1 MFKDRLKELR
11 ISKGT
16 ISNYM
21 QEAIDK
27 GYISKD
33 KQGIHL
39 LREDIF
45 FKTKTSFPII
55 KNKKSTELIDIIV
68 D

>member
-1 MFKDRLKELR
+1 
-11 ISKGT
+11 
-16 ISNYM
+16 M
-21 QEAIDK
+21 QVNN

-33 KQGIHL
+33 KKGIQL

-45 FKTKTSFPII
+45 LKTKTSFPII

-68 D
+68 DWYRAVGKLLLAALTF

>member
-1 MFKDRLKELR
+1 
-11 ISKGT
+11 
-16 ISNYM
+16 M
-21 QEAIDK
+21 QEAVNK

-33 KQGIHL
+33 KKGIRL

-45 FKTKTSFPII
+45 LKNQKPYTSFPQY
-55 KNKKSTELIDIIV
+55 KNEKSTVLVDIVV

>member
-1 MFKDRLKELR
+1 
-11 ISKGT
+11 
-16 ISNYM
+16 M
-21 QEAIDK
+21 QEAVNK

-33 KQGIHL
+33 KKGIRL

-45 FKTKTSFPII
+45 LKNQNPYTSFPII

-68 D
+68 DWYRAVGKLLLAALII